1 MNERKLRFGAILMIA
16 GSVLA
21 ALGEIVNTLSG
32 DVFSFTWH
40 LSLAFI
46 VIGTLILLV
55 GLPTF
60 ASLSEQIGGF
70 GFVGSNLLILGGLIL
85 IIGTVALDWI
95 IVPFLINLANTMAA
109 TINEPAAKAQHD
121 LNAIISS
128 LNSLGGSIF
137 HISAVNI
144 PKVDG
149 TAMVNKVLVQL
160 HLPTLDRIEWW
171 SHFSLSGGTLI
182 VGGLILGLALP
193 RKNGR
198 LEPTGA
204 LLIIFALL
212 NLICQIFTS
221 ISSFFGNIT
230 CAVLFLTLGWLGVS
244 AWTSKEAVV
253 QELLTEQD
261 E

>member
-1 MNERKLRFGAILMIA
+1 MNKQKLRFGATLMTV
-16 GSVLA
+16 GGLLA
-21 ALGEIVNTLSG
+21 ALGEIVNTRTG
-32 DVFSFTWH
+32 DVFSSAWH
-40 LSLAFI
+40 LSLGLI

-85 IIGTVALDWI
+85 IIGTVALDWV
-95 IVPFLINLANTMAA
+95 IVPFLINLANTMAT

-144 PKVDG
+144 PRVDG

-160 HLPTLDRIEWW
+160 HVPTLDRIEWW
-171 SHFSLSGGTLI
+171 AHFCLSGGTLI
-182 VGGLILGLALP
+182 VGSLILGLALP
-193 RKNGR
+193 RTNSTPI
-198 LEPTGA
+198 PTGA
-204 LLIIFALL
+204 LLIIFAIL
-212 NLICQIFTS
+212 NLLCQIFTP
-221 ISSFFGNIT
+221 IPSFFGNIT

-244 AWTSKEAVV
+244 AWSSKRVEVK
-253 QELLTEQD
+253 E
-261 E
+261 